1 MSKEPRSIWTADL
14 YRLQMKVGMLLHM
27 IINGDGILLLSEKRS
42 LFLSMKE
49 KPAIISIGMTTA
61 VDCGKEKTYV

>member
-1 MSKEPRSIWTADL
+1 
-14 YRLQMKVGMLLHM
+14 MKVGMQLHM
-27 IINGDGILLLSEKRS
+27 IINGDGILLLSEIRS

-49 KPAIISIGMTTA
+49 KPAIISIEMTTA